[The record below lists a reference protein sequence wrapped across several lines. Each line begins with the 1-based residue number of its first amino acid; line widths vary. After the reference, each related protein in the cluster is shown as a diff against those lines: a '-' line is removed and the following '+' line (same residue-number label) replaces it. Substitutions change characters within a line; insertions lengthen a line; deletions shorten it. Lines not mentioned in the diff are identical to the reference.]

1 MRWESVYVAGTGAWL
16 PEPFSA
22 RAAVEAGEYDPEQF
36 EADGL
41 LSVRVAGED
50 VPPPDMAVHAAT
62 TALKRSGLAPE
73 TVRLLL
79 HNYVWFQGQN
89 MWPVASYVADHAVHW
104 SVPAFEVKQECNAAI
119 SSLELAARQLTT
131 EADEAAAVLTTADR
145 FAEPLIKRWSA
156 EAGLVYADGGT
167 ALVLSNRGGFA
178 RVLSSVTRADN
189 RMEALARGAGL
200 TPLPAQEPYDHAD
213 RFAHYL
219 RSGGGNIREAT
230 DRLVAMVKGAVDD
243 ALAEAGTKRED
254 LAHAVIP
261 TGGRSKMQW
270 QAEQLLGVPQE
281 RTTWEFGRR
290 TGHLGAGDQFA
301 ALNDLAETG
310 ALRPGERVLMLSA
323 GPGTAS
329 CAVLEILR
337 TPGWATPAADP
348 QTPEEQR

>member
-50 VPPPDMAVHAAT
+50 VPPPDMAVQAAT
-62 TALKRSGLAPE
+62 TALKRSGLDAG

-79 HNYVWFQGQN
+79 HNYVWFQGQT
-89 MWPVASYVADHAVHW
+89 MWPVASYVADHAVHPG
-104 SVPAFEVKQECNAAI
+104 VPAFEVKQECNAAI
-119 SSLELAARQLTT
+119 GSLELAARHLTT
-131 EADEAAAVLTTADR
+131 EPDEAAAVLTTADR
-145 FAEPLIKRWSA
+145 FAEPLINRWTA

-178 RVLSSVTRADN
+178 RVLSTVTRADN
-189 RMEALARGAGL
+189 RMEALARGSGL
-200 TPLPAQEPYDHAD
+200 TPLPTQEPYDHAA
-213 RFAHYL
+213 RFAHYM
-219 RSGGGNIREAT
+219 RAQGNIREAT

-243 ALAEAGTKRED
+243 ALAEAGTLAAD
-254 LAHAVIP
+254 LAWAVIP

-270 QAEQLLGVPQE
+270 QAEQLLGVPEE

-310 ALRPGERVLMLSA
+310 ALRPGDRVLMLSA

-329 CAVLEILR
+329 CAVLEILH
-337 TPGWATPAADP
+337 TPGWVSPAAGP
-348 QTPEEQR
+348 QSPEEQR